1 MESNNWKT
9 SKFRYLDQEDT
20 NTACSVLA
28 MCGLLNI
35 CKVTTWKYVC
45 GNFFRIE
52 TWRQDV

>member
-20 NTACSVLA
+20 NTACGVLA